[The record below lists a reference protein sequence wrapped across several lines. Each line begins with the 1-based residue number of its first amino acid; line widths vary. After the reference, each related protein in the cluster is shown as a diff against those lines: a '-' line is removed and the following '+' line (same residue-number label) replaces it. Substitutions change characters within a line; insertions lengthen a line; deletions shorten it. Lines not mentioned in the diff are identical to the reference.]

1 MSEAILAEPAA
12 TGKTASAGGLLRQ
25 AREQAG
31 LHIGAMAVAL
41 KVPVKKIEALE
52 ADRVDLLPDT
62 VFARAL
68 AGSICR
74 HLKMDVTPVLVLLP
88 QVNTDIMRVDQTRLD
103 APFQYGQGS
112 SSLRMPE
119 VLKNPV
125 VWVAV
130 VLVLAALVLYFWP
143 AATAG
148 SGNELVSV
156 TSASGVQDAGVRPEV
171 AVMPVAQM
179 PLAVAADVQSVAAVA
194 SQSLVSPQ
202 VQNTAPSPVIA
213 TGPVEMPKSAD
224 MGASNPAGLVQFRAK
239 GQSWIEVTDATGNVQ
254 LRKTLEAGELA
265 GASGVM
271 PLKVVVGR
279 ANLTTVQVRG
289 QNFDLTALA
298 KDNVARF
305 EVR

>member
-88 QVNTDIMRVDQTRLD
+88 QVNTDVMRVGQTRLD
-103 APFQYGQGS
+103 APFQYGQGG

-194 SQSLVSPQ
+194 SQSLASPQ
-202 VQNTAPSPVIA
+202 VQNTAPSPVVA

-224 MGASNPAGLVQFRAK
+224 MGVSNPAGLVQFRAK

>member
-88 QVNTDIMRVDQTRLD
+88 QVNTDVMRVGQTRLD
-103 APFQYGQGS
+103 APFQYGQGG

-194 SQSLVSPQ
+194 SQSLASPQ
-202 VQNTAPSPVIA
+202 VQNTAPSPVVA

>member
-88 QVNTDIMRVDQTRLD
+88 QVNTDVMRVGQTRLD
-103 APFQYGQGS
+103 APFQYGQGG

-171 AVMPVAQM
+171 AAMPVAQM

-194 SQSLVSPQ
+194 SQSLASPQ
-202 VQNTAPSPVIA
+202 VQNTAPSPVVA

-224 MGASNPAGLVQFRAK
+224 MGVSNPAGLVQFRAK